1 MTAPDRDDL
10 DRVLSLAE
18 SRYCLFCPQCGW
30 DVSVDEDGCCENCG
44 ALAHGEAVE
53 TMQILRDKLIAVARA
68 AAEEVMFDTGCDCI
82 ICTALSAITATNQ
95 QPCPGKFTAYLGEM
109 QDAPCS
115 LCGVK
120 YVNHP
125 TDSNQ
130 KEK

>member
-68 AAEEVMFDTGCDCI
+68 AAEYVAWIERPRTDKEIESPHAAKGRHLYNTLRS
-82 ICTALSAITATNQ
+82 ALGAITETNQ
-95 QPCPGKFTAYLGEM
+95 PSGS
-109 QDAPCS
+109 DR
-115 LCGVK
+115 
-120 YVNHP
+120 
-125 TDSNQ
+125 
-130 KEK
+130 